1 MTDIL
6 TTLSA
11 SLIYPNPDQP
21 RKQFDPE
28 KLQELAGSI
37 REYGVQ
43 NPILVTPRDG
53 RYMII
58 AGERRY
64 RASALAGLKEVP
76 VIIRDVDDDMVE
88 ELALLE
94 NIQRQDLTIIEEA
107 RAYQALLDRGI
118 SKEELASKLGKM
130 PWRIDERTSL
140 LNLSPAH
147 QKLVEAGKI
156 GNSEAFEMS
165 RLPASKQ
172 DVVLRR
178 IMSGELSSYNKLRSF
193 VDGLIL
199 CEQQEAIFALQE
211 VSGEEKRAIDHFES
225 LMRNIQSFVAEVDNE
240 EAVKKAAFHSSVRA
254 EQLDLVIRHLMRLRK
269 LVLAGSGIKEAME
282 AA

>member
-1 MTDIL
+1 ML
-6 TTLSA
+6 TTIPLNR
-11 SLIYPNPDQP
+11 IYANPNQP
-21 RKQFDPE
+21 RKAFDPE
-28 KLQELAGSI
+28 KLQELSASI
-37 REYGVQ
+37 KEYGVLE
-43 NPILVTPRDG
+43 PIVVTPRENG
-53 RYMII
+53 RHMII
-58 AGERRY
+58 AGERRF
-64 RASALAGLKEVP
+64 RASALAGLSEMP
-76 VIIRDVDDDMVE
+76 VRIIEADDRLVE

-107 RAYQALLDRGI
+107 RAYQALIDRGM

-140 LNLSPAH
+140 LNLSPVH

-178 IMSGELSSYNKLRSF
+178 IISGELCSYNKLRSF

-199 CEQQEAIFALQE
+199 CEQQETIFALQE
-211 VSGEEKRAIDHFES
+211 VSGEEKRAIDHFEG
-225 LMRNIQSFVAEVDNE
+225 LIRNIQAFVVELDNE
-240 EAVKKAAFHSSVRA
+240 ETVKKAAFHSSIRA
-254 EQLDLVIRHLMRLRK
+254 EQLDLIIRHLMRLRK
-269 LVLAGSGIKEAME
+269 LVLAGSGIKDAME

>member
-1 MTDIL
+1 M
-6 TTLSA
+6 
-11 SLIYPNPDQP
+11 
-21 RKQFDPE
+21 
-28 KLQELAGSI
+28 
-37 REYGVQ
+37 
-43 NPILVTPRDG
+43 
-53 RYMII
+53 
-58 AGERRY
+58 
-64 RASALAGLKEVP
+64 
-76 VIIRDVDDDMVE
+76 
-88 ELALLE
+88 
-94 NIQRQDLTIIEEA
+94 
-107 RAYQALLDRGI
+107 

-193 VDGLIL
+193 VDGLML

-211 VSGEEKRAIDHFES
+211 VSGEEKRAIDYFES

-254 EQLDLVIRHLMRLRK
+254 ERLDLVIRHLMRLRK
-269 LVLAGSGIKEAME
+269 LVLAGSGIKEAIE
-282 AA
+282 AAA

>member
-1 MTDIL
+1 MSNL
-6 TTLSA
+6 VTLSA

-28 KLQELAGSI
+28 KLEELAGSI
-37 REYGVQ
+37 REYG
-43 NPILVTPRDG
+43 ILEPLVVTPRGD

-64 RASALAGLKEVP
+64 RAALLANLDQVP
-76 VIIRDVDDDMVE
+76 VRVIEADDRLVE

-94 NIQRQDLTIIEEA
+94 NVQREDLTIIEEA
-107 RAYQALLDRGI
+107 RAYQALLDRGM
-118 SKEELASKLGKM
+118 SKEELASKLGKQ

-140 LNLSPAH
+140 LNLTPQY
-147 QKLVEAGKI
+147 QKLVESGKI

-165 RLPASKQ
+165 RLPGPRQ
-172 DVVLRR
+172 GTVLRK
-178 IMSGELSSYNKLRSF
+178 IMAGELGTYNKLRAF

-199 CEQQEAIFALQE
+199 CEQQKTIFALQE
-211 VSGEEKRAIDHFES
+211 VSTEEKRTIDHFES

-240 EAVKKAAFHSSVRA
+240 EAVKKAAFHSAIRA

-269 LVLAGSGIKEAME
+269 LVLAGSGIKDAIE

>member
-1 MTDIL
+1 MTD

-28 KLQELAGSI
+28 KLEELADSI
-37 REYGVQ
+37 REYG
-43 NPILVTPRDG
+43 ILEPLVVTPRGD

-64 RASALAGLKEVP
+64 RASLLANLTELP
-76 VIIRDVDDDMVE
+76 ARVIEADDRLVE

-107 RAYQALLDRGI
+107 RAYQSLLDRGM
-118 SKEELASKLGKM
+118 SKETLAAKLGKQ

-140 LNLSPAH
+140 LNLSPVH
-147 QKLVEAGKI
+147 QNLVEAGKI
-156 GNSEAFEMS
+156 GHSEAFEMS
-165 RLPASKQ
+165 RVSEDKQ
-172 DVVLRR
+172 ALILRKIR
-178 IMSGELSSYNKLRSF
+178 AGELGTYNKLRSF

-199 CEQQEAIFALQE
+199 CERQDAIFALQE
-211 VSGEEKRAIDHFES
+211 MSFEEKQSVSRFQA
-225 LMRNIQSFVAEVDNE
+225 LMRSIQGLGKEAGDE
-240 EAVKKAAFHSSVRA
+240 EAMKKAAFNSSVCA
-254 EQLDLVIRHLMRLRK
+254 EEIDLIIKHLMRLRK
-269 LVLAGSGIKEAME
+269 LVLAGSGIKEAIE

>member
-1 MTDIL
+1 V
-6 TTLSA
+6 TLSA

-28 KLQELAGSI
+28 KLEELALSI
-37 REYGVQ
+37 REYG
-43 NPILVTPRDG
+43 ILEPLVVTPRAD

-64 RASALAGLKEVP
+64 RAALLAGLTVMP
-76 VIIRDVDDDMVE
+76 VRVIEANDRLVE

-94 NIQRQDLTIIEEA
+94 NVQRQDLTIIEEA
-107 RAYQALLDRGI
+107 NAYQALLDRGM
-118 SKEELASKLGKM
+118 SKEELATKLGKM

-140 LNLSPAH
+140 LNLTPEY

-165 RLPASKQ
+165 RLRASKQ
-172 DVVLRR
+172 EVVLRR
-178 IMSGELSSYNKLRSF
+178 IMSGELGTYNKLRSF

-211 VSGEEKRAIDHFES
+211 MTFEEKQSVGRFQS
-225 LMRNIQSFVAEVDNE
+225 LVHTIHSLIKEAGDE
-240 EAVKKAAFHSSVRA
+240 EAVKKAAFHSAVSA
-254 EQLDLVIRHLMRLRK
+254 EELDLIIRHLMRLRK
-269 LVLAGSGIKEAME
+269 IILSGTGIKDAME

>member
-1 MTDIL
+1 ML
-6 TTLSA
+6 TTIPLN
-11 SLIYPNPDQP
+11 LIYANPNQP
-21 RKQFDPE
+21 RKAFDPE

-43 NPILVTPRDG
+43 NPILVTPRGD

-58 AGERRY
+58 AGERRF
-64 RASALAGLKEVP
+64 RASALAGLIEVP
-76 VIIRDVDDDMVE
+76 VLIKDVDDNMVE

-94 NIQRQDLTIIEEA
+94 NVQREDLTIIEEA
-107 RAYQALLDRGI
+107 RAYQALLDRGM

-165 RLPASKQ
+165 RLPVSKQ

-199 CEQQEAIFALQE
+199 CEKQEAIFALQE

-240 EAVKKAAFHSSVRA
+240 EAVRKAAFHSSVRA

-269 LVLAGSGIKEAME
+269 LVLAGSGIKDAME

>member
-1 MTDIL
+1 ME
-6 TTLSA
+6 TTIPIN
-11 SLIYPNPDQP
+11 LIYPNPNQP
-21 RKQFDPE
+21 RKAFDPE

-37 REYGVQ
+37 KEYGVPS
-43 NPILVTPRDG
+43 PIVVTPREE
-53 RYMII
+53 RFMII
-58 AGERRY
+58 AGERRH
-64 RASALAGLKEVP
+64 RAALLAKLDQLP
-76 VIIRDVDDDMVE
+76 ARVIEADDSLVE

-94 NIQRQDLTIIEEA
+94 NVQRQDLTIIEEA
-107 RAYQALLDRGI
+107 RAYQALLDRGMR
-118 SKEELASKLGKM
+118 KEELASKLGKQ

-172 DVVLRR
+172 GVVLRR
-178 IMSGELSSYNKLRSF
+178 ILAGELGTYNKLRSF

-211 VSGEEKRAIDHFES
+211 VSPEEKRTIVRFES
-225 LMRNIQSFVAEVDNE
+225 LMRNIQSLVAEVDTGSM
-240 EAVKKAAFHSSVRA
+240 KKAAFHSDVRA
-254 EQLDLVIRHLMRLRK
+254 EQLDLIIKHLMRLRK
-269 LVLAGSGIKEAME
+269 LVLAGSGLKDAMD